1 MTDTAAPAPA
11 PGAPSALVSAAPM
24 LFGVTVFTSAA
35 LVFLV
40 EPMIAKLVLP
50 TLGGSPAVWNTCMAF
65 FQAALLI
72 GYLYAHLLQRIR
84 SIGLQ
89 TAIHAVVLVLAALA
103 LPLRVTGLLGEPS
116 STMPALWLMGVLAIS
131 LGAPFAA
138 LSATAPL
145 AQAWYARV
153 RSGHADASNP
163 YVLYVGS
170 NLGSLIALL
179 AYPVIVEPA
188 LRLKIQAMSW
198 SVGYGAFVA
207 LMLLVAFIATR
218 AGKAA
223 PTPTVSSGDV
233 APAAGVTWLDR
244 LKWIGLAAIP
254 SSLMLGVTTYVTTDI
269 ASAPFLWVAPLALYL
284 LTFIIAFS
292 NREFIP
298 REVLL
303 IFQAAILVAVAFSL
317 NFSIKY
323 LLAQVSLHLVAFFLT
338 ALMCHQAL
346 SDRKPHPSRLTEFYL
361 CLSIGGV
368 IGGGF
373 NAFVAP
379 LIFDGVW
386 EYPLALILA
395 CLARPWGRG
404 RPTLLEIGLFVGAVV
419 FAAVA
424 ITFSYFYFEGSFN
437 IFYAGTVAKLLFL
450 PALAGAFLLRD
461 RAIAFMILALVIT
474 VGAKRLAPPENII
487 LRDRSFFGVL
497 ELTWS
502 PIPGFS
508 DRVRMLA
515 HGTTL
520 HGAQADGTRSCVPT
534 TYYAPNTAIGQVFL
548 RSGAIHRNLTIGAI
562 GMGAG
567 TVAAYTR
574 PDDELRFFE
583 IDPLVKK
590 ISTNPDNFTFINGCA
605 AGRIS
610 VEIGD
615 ARLTV
620 ARQPKDVFDILLVDA
635 FSSDAV
641 PTHLLTV
648 EAMRDYLSHMRPD
661 GVVIMHLSNRHLD
674 LVRPV
679 AAVAKA
685 AGGFALT
692 QRSSP
697 SSDAPP
703 FQESPTEVIIVGR
716 TREALAPYLHD
727 PAWLPAEDDGVAAWT
742 DDYTNLVSA
751 IARAL
756 FPPK

>member
-11 PGAPSALVSAAPM
+11 PGAPSALVSAAPL

-35 LVFLV
+35 LIFLV

-84 SIGLQ
+84 SIAVQ
-89 TAIHAVVLVLAALA
+89 TAVHAVVLVLAALA
-103 LPLRVTGLLGEPS
+103 LPLRVTDLLGEPS

-153 RSGHADASNP
+153 RTGHADAANP

-170 NLGSLIALL
+170 NFGSLIALL
-179 AYPVIVEPA
+179 AYPLIVEPA
-188 LRLKIQAMSW
+188 LRLKVQAMSW
-198 SVGYGAFVA
+198 SMGYGAFVA

-218 AGKAA
+218 AGRAA
-223 PTPTVSSGDV
+223 PVMTVSSG
-233 APAAGVTWLDR
+233 AEAATHPVTWWDR
-244 LKWIGLAAIP
+244 LKWIGLAAVP

-292 NREFIP
+292 NRRFIP
-298 REVLL
+298 REILL
-303 IFQAAILVAVAFSL
+303 IFQAAVLVAVAFSL

-323 LLAQVSLHLVAFFLT
+323 LLAQVGLHLVCFFLT

-346 SDRKPHPSRLTEFYL
+346 ADRKPHPSRLTEFYL

-373 NAFVAP
+373 NAFAAP
-379 LIFDGVW
+379 LIFNGVW

-404 RPTLLEIGLFVGAVV
+404 RPTPLEVGLFAGALVFVGLAV
-419 FAAVA
+419 
-424 ITFSYFYFEGSFN
+424 TFSYFYFKGSFN
-437 IFYAGTVAKLLFL
+437 VFNAGMIAKLLFL
-450 PALAGAFLLRD
+450 PGLAAAFLLRD
-461 RAIAFMILALVIT
+461 RAVAFMVLAAVI
-474 VGAKRLAPPENII
+474 VLGAPRLAPTENVIS
-487 LRDRSFFGVL
+487 RDRSFFGVL

-502 PIPGFS
+502 AIPNYS
-508 DRVRMLA
+508 DKVRMLA

-520 HGAQADGTRSCVPT
+520 HGAQAEGPERCVPT
-534 TYYAPNTAIGQVFL
+534 TYYAPGTPIGQVFL
-548 RSGAIHRNLTIGAI
+548 RSGALHRNLTVGAV

-574 PDDELRFFE
+574 PDDELMFFE

-590 ISTNPDNFTFINGCA
+590 IATNPDNFTFINGCA

-620 ARQPKDVFDILLVDA
+620 AKQPKDVFDILLVDA

-648 EAMRDYLSHMRPD
+648 EAMRDYLSHMRAD

-692 QRSSP
+692 QRTSP
-697 SSDAPP
+697 PADMP
-703 FQESPTEVIIVGR
+703 QLKESPAEVIIVGR
-716 TREALAPYLHD
+716 TPEALAPYVND
-727 PAWLPAEDDGVAAWT
+727 PAWQPAEADGVAPWT

-751 IARAL
+751 IYRAT
-756 FPPK
+756 FP